1 MAVALGA
8 YFLAHGELAHVRV
21 ICELLAGVPPATL
34 ERVAAELMA
43 VDDPVF
49 WELTDRVVNFD
60 YVEPDVRARLPE
72 LLERIPLVA
81 ISVGDQPVRPGAA
94 APTSS

>member
-1 MAVALGA
+1 MSRCSA
-8 YFLAHGELAHVRV
+8 R
-21 ICELLAGVPPATL
+21 LLAGVPQPVL
-34 ERVAAELMA
+34 HRVVAELMA

-60 YVEPDVRARLPE
+60 YVEPGVRARLADFVE
-72 LLERIPLVA
+72 LVPLTPA
-81 ISVGDQPVRPGAA
+81 LADDSTIRPGAA